1 MATRT
6 VGGMCPLTRT
16 SPPHAGAGPGDA
28 GPIRVLSVPSGH
40 PYVHH
45 LAPAGGDQSV
55 VRLPDPLPHGATVG
69 SGRWWPPR
77 ALQPRW
83 VRSHLEDIDVLHV
96 HFGIEHASPDQLREV
111 AQALAAAGK
120 PLVFT
125 VHDLVD
131 PHGTGQEE
139 HDERL
144 EALVSRADE
153 VITLT
158 AGAAEAVRR
167 RWARE
172 PVVIAHPQLTP
183 DAWFERA
190 DGRRAARRAVDPE
203 RTTVGVHLKSL
214 RANVQGFR
222 WLPELADAVAE
233 LPGGTLRIDL
243 HDDVHGLAGSEDP
256 RGRLVERVV
265 RLARERSSVELHVHE
280 RFDDE
285 ELAAYLC
292 DLDISVLPYAFGTH
306 SGWLES
312 CYDLGTAV
320 LAPDVGFYADQHPGH
335 PGVAVFDPAE
345 PGQIAPALAALARY
359 RAEGAPTRL
368 AARHA
373 TRDRVVAQHQKVYA
387 RALAGKTSRATP
399 PREALPG

>member
-1 MATRT
+1 
-6 VGGMCPLTRT
+6 
-16 SPPHAGAGPGDA
+16 
-28 GPIRVLSVPSGH
+28 VLSVPSGH
-40 PYVHH
+40 PYVDH
-45 LAPAGGDQSV
+45 LAPAGGDRSV
-55 VRLPDPLPHGATVG
+55 LRLPDPLPDGATVG
-69 SGRWWPPR
+69 SGQWWPPP
-77 ALQPRW
+77 ALQPSW
-83 VRSHLEDIDVLHV
+83 LQAHLEDVDLLHV
-96 HFGIEHASPDQLREV
+96 HFGIEHASPDQLHQV
-111 AQALAAAGK
+111 AQVLEAAGK

-131 PHGTGQEE
+131 PHGTGQDE

-144 EALVSRADE
+144 QALVSRADE

-158 AGAAEAVRR
+158 AGAADAVRR

-183 DAWFERA
+183 DPWFERA
-190 DGRRAARRAVDPE
+190 DRRRAVRRAVDPG

-222 WLPELADAVAE
+222 WLPELADAVAD

-243 HDDVHGLAGSEDP
+243 HDDVHRLAGSEDP

-265 RLARERSSVELHVHE
+265 RLARERSSVELHVHA

-285 ELAAYLC
+285 ELAAYLS
-292 DLDISVLPYAFGTH
+292 DLDVSVLPYAFGTH

-320 LAPDVGFYADQHPGH
+320 LAPDVGFYADQHPGDG
-335 PGVAVFDPAE
+335 GVAVFDPAD
-345 PGQIAPALAALARY
+345 PGQIAPALAALVRHRADEAPIRLSAR
-359 RAEGAPTRL
+359 RATRDQV
-368 AARHA
+368 AARH
-373 TRDRVVAQHQKVYA
+373 REVYV
-387 RALAGKTSRATP
+387 RALAGKTT
-399 PREALPG
+399 

>member
-1 MATRT
+1 
-6 VGGMCPLTRT
+6 MCASTRT
-16 SPPHAGAGPGDA
+16 SPPPDGAAPDGA
-28 GPIRVLSVPSGH
+28 APIRVLSVPSGH
-40 PYVHH
+40 PYVDH
-45 LAPAGGDQSV
+45 LAPAGGDRSV
-55 VRLPDPLPHGATVG
+55 LRLPDPLPDGATVG
-69 SGRWWPPR
+69 SGRWWPPP
-77 ALQPRW
+77 ALQPIW
-83 VRSHLEDIDVLHV
+83 LQAHLEDVDLLHV
-96 HFGIEHASPDQLREV
+96 HFGIEHASPDQLHEV
-111 AQALAAAGK
+111 AQVLEAAGK

-131 PHGTGQEE
+131 PHGTGQDE

-144 EALVSRADE
+144 QALVSRADE

-158 AGAAEAVRR
+158 AGAADAVRR

-190 DGRRAARRAVDPE
+190 DRRRAERRAVDPG

-222 WLPELADAVAE
+222 WLPELADAVAD

-243 HDDVHGLAGSEDP
+243 HDDVHRLAGSADP

-265 RLARERSSVELHVHE
+265 RLARERSSVELHVHA

-285 ELAAYLC
+285 ELAAYLS
-292 DLDISVLPYAFGTH
+292 DLDVSVLPYAFGTH

-320 LAPDVGFYADQHPGH
+320 LAPDVGFYADQHPGDD
-335 PGVAVFDPAE
+335 GVAVFDPAD
-345 PGQIAPALAALARY
+345 PGQIAPALAALVRHRADEAPIRLSAR
-359 RAEGAPTRL
+359 RATRDEV
-368 AARHA
+368 AARH
-373 TRDRVVAQHQKVYA
+373 REVYV
-387 RALAGKTSRATP
+387 RALAGKTT
-399 PREALPG
+399 